1 MKQFVVVCVALL
13 VLSSAVVGSS
23 PNETFS
29 LADHVGEPNA
39 RSFFLFST
47 SAGNYIVRQDGMG
60 EVASP
65 QGMRRVFVLRLGAKG
80 RIDRIYFLEHD
91 GDLWL
96 LYEVH
101 DATSQ
106 WAYLLRMEQ
115 KKRKPRWLTPLPD
128 VEIQAPFIREDSV
141 MVGDTQI
148 SKADGHIL
156 RQD

>member
-1 MKQFVVVCVALL
+1 MKQLLVVCVALL

-29 LADHVGEPNA
+29 LADRVGEPNA

-47 SAGNYIVRQDGMG
+47 SAGNYTVRQDGMG
-60 EVASP
+60 EVSSP
-65 QGMRRVFVLRLGAKG
+65 QGMRRVFTLRLGAKG
-80 RIDRIYFLEHD
+80 RIDRVFFIEHD

-101 DATSQ
+101 DATSR

-115 KKRKPRWLTPLPD
+115 KKRKPRWLTPLPN
-128 VEIQAPFIREDSV
+128 VEIQAPVIRGDLV
-141 MVGDTQI
+141 MVGETQI
-148 SKADGHIL
+148 SQSDGHIL
-156 RQD
+156 

>member
-1 MKQFVVVCVALL
+1 MKKVAVACLALL
-13 VLSSAVVGSS
+13 VLSSAVAGAWSS
-23 PNETFS
+23 GTFS
-29 LADHVGEPNA
+29 LADQVGDPNA

-65 QGMRRVFVLRLGAKG
+65 KGMRRVFFLRLGAKG
-80 RIDRIYFLEHD
+80 RIDRVYFLEHE

-101 DATSQ
+101 DATSS

-115 KKRKPRWLTPLPD
+115 KKRKPRWLTALPND
-128 VEIQAPFIREDSV
+128 EIQAPIIQGDLV
-141 MVGDTQI
+141 IVGRTEI
-148 SKADGHIL
+148 STSDGRIVK
-156 RQD
+156 QD